1 MTTDVVTQL
10 WRELLY
16 CLMLRTVRL
25 SKQGTSI
32 KIELRPSLCLF
43 LFGYYNMP
51 LHIWKTCS
59 PYGFFWHRYAELATL
74 SSPPPHPSSFFIN
87 STVSLQFWYN
97 LFFYYMWLPITS
109 TGNQSNI
116 DWQGRK
122 VDSSLIGIKLYKLV
136 R

>member
-1 MTTDVVTQL
+1 MGNIIITSFNIMTTDVVTQL

-32 KIELRPSLCLF
+32 KIELHPSPCLF

-74 SSPPPHPSSFFIN
+74 SPPP
-87 STVSLQFWYN
+87 
-97 LFFYYMWLPITS
+97 PIPPA
-109 TGNQSNI
+109 
-116 DWQGRK
+116 
-122 VDSSLIGIKLYKLV
+122 SSLTALWVFSFDITFFFTTCDYPLHQLAISQTLIDKV
-136 R
+136 ER

>member
-32 KIELRPSLCLF
+32 KIELRPSPCLF

-59 PYGFFWHRYAELATL
+59 FFGTGMQSLLL
-74 SSPPPHPSSFFIN
+74 SLPPHPSSFFIN

>member
-32 KIELRPSLCLF
+32 KIELRPSPCLF

-74 SSPPPHPSSFFIN
+74 SPPPIPPASSLTALWVFSFDI
-87 STVSLQFWYN
+87 TF
-97 LFFYYMWLPITS
+97 FFYYMWLPITS

>member
-32 KIELRPSLCLF
+32 KIELRPSPCLF

-74 SSPPPHPSSFFIN
+74 SSPPIPPASSLTALWVFSFDI
-87 STVSLQFWYN
+87 TF
-97 LFFYYMWLPITS
+97 FFYYMWLPITS